1 MAKQVKKEQVSSPV
15 EITGAAIVVGTGAS
29 KYFKEGKEAKVS
41 AQLAKTLIKKG
52 FAELKK

>member
-15 EITGAAIVVGTGAS
+15 EITGAVTVVSTGAS
-29 KYFKEGKEAKVS
+29 KYFKAGKEVKVS

>member
-15 EITGAAIVVGTGAS
+15 EITGAVTVVATGAS
-29 KYFKEGKEAKVS
+29 KYFKAGKEVRVS